1 MGDALIPCT
10 FKTFKFINT
19 SPSQGHAFGLK
30 NVASLKELP
39 LDFID
44 FMCPS
49 IIG

>member
-1 MGDALIPCT
+1 MGNAVIPCT
-10 FKTFKFINT
+10 FKTFKFINI
-19 SPSQGHAFGLK
+19 SPSQGHVFVLK
-30 NVASLKELP
+30 NVVSLEELP